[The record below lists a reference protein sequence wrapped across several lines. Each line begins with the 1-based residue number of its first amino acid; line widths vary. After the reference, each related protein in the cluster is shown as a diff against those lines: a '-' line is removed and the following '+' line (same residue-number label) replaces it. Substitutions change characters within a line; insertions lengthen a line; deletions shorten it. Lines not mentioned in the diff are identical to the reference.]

1 VTTADLTGGTA
12 VRQSADEA
20 VTALFRAHY
29 AGLVRLAVLLVDDD
43 ATAEDVVQDAFAR
56 LHRRWGR
63 LRDADAAYGYLRTSV
78 VNGSRSRLRRLR
90 TARGHHEP
98 STPDAPSPE
107 GDAIVREE
115 YAAVRAALDGLP
127 RRQREVLVLRYFAN
141 LGEAEIAATLGVSRG
156 AVKSHASR
164 GIAALTRTLEGR

>member
-1 VTTADLTGGTA
+1 MAGEAA
-12 VRQSADEA
+12 VPRDAGEA

-43 ATAEDVVQDAFAR
+43 GGAEDVVQDAFAR

-63 LRDADAAYGYLRTSV
+63 LRDEEAAYGYLRTAV

-90 TARGHHEP
+90 TSRRYAEP
-98 STPDAPSPE
+98 QPGTAPSPE
-107 GDAIVREE
+107 GDVIVHEE
-115 YAAVRAALDGLP
+115 HAAVRTALAALP
-127 RRQREVLVLRYFAN
+127 RRQREVLVLRYYAG
-141 LGEAEIAATLGVSRG
+141 LTEADIAADLGVSRG

-164 GIAALTRTLEGR
+164 GIAALTRTLESR

>member
-1 VTTADLTGGTA
+1 VTTITGDATIPRDADG
-12 VRQSADEA
+12 A

-29 AGLVRLAVLLVDDD
+29 PSLVRLAVLLVDDGS
-43 ATAEDVVQDAFAR
+43 AEDLVQDAFAR

-63 LRDADAAYGYLRTSV
+63 LRDEEAAYAYLRTAV

-90 TARGHHEP
+90 TARRYVAPHDA
-98 STPDAPSPE
+98 DAPSPE

-115 YAAVRAALDGLP
+115 HAAVRTAIRTLP
-127 RRQREVLVLRYFAN
+127 ARQREVLVLRYYAS
-141 LGEAEIAATLGVSRG
+141 LSEAEIAASLSISRG

-164 GIAALTRTLEGR
+164 GLAAVTRSLEATS